1 MKPRVPWSVKGV
13 NPEARAIAKAS
24 AHEAGVTLGQWLN
37 TIITEAGDPNGVADS
52 PDRTGVHRNP
62 EAPWQ
67 SSPDKPEDTAPPY
80 EPPSSPGVK
89 KLASLQDALG
99 TIAQKLERSE
109 ERSTLV
115 LNDLDQAITGVAERL
130 HAVEEGRSLQS
141 ELPSGEAIL
150 DEASRREL
158 NERIAL
164 LEEQSHSATSARDS
178 KQIEQVLTKIVSQ
191 VEASEKRAVGGMK
204 TIEQAI
210 AHIVVRLDNAENHK
224 KQAEKNAE
232 RVPGST
238 IDPYAGA
245 EKLVGDLRTQLSRTE
260 KEIEHKIDDIR
271 ERLFD
276 LSRSKSPP
284 PNRVEDDRDATATLS
299 DRLDDIDNRL
309 YRLIGQ
315 VDDTART
322 QKATL
327 NQFNDRI
334 TELHQ
339 RVDRL
344 GQSDGIDQ
352 QETDRAPKESVSDA
366 TPVDDGHEAPSPR
379 VEPVPVPEIS
389 AGRREPEIDRARQ
402 RLETVLR
409 GKSAPSTHKNVSA
422 QKRDIGSDDTEQ
434 QRGLFYRPARTLLWT
449 IIGVAFLI
457 MTAAAGLV
465 VFEETAERAGLS
477 RPKTITPL
485 IEMIEAG
492 RDRLD
497 VLMSRVLPDAQDDP
511 AGDAEST
518 IGTPDPVRSGSS
530 SNASDLTDHVAAD
543 DTATARITLLDEQL
557 IWTATELNL
566 DPEAG
571 AASTGQDI
579 AQLETAAA
587 NGDARAQYILGGRY
601 FLGEGNVPDYA
612 RAEALIRRAAEQ
624 GFAPSQYRLG
634 TMLEGGL
641 GLPQDY
647 VEAGEWYE
655 EAARAGEVRAMHN
668 LGVFYSRG
676 SGVDRDMGKA
686 AEWFKKAAE
695 SDLIDSQFNFAILL
709 KDGVGVAPDP
719 IEAYK
724 WFAIAARKGDKEA
737 EIQLGKIATQLSVNE
752 LATALERVR
761 EWTPQVPNIT
771 P

>member
-24 AHEAGVTLGQWLN
+24 AHDAGLTLGQWLN
-37 TIITEAGDPNGVADS
+37 TIIIKAGDPKGLADS
-52 PDRTGVHRNP
+52 DDRIGVHSNP
-62 EAPWQ
+62 ETPWQ
-67 SSPDKPEDTAPPY
+67 SPVEQPEDTAPPY

-89 KLASLQDALG
+89 ELASLQDALG
-99 TIAQKLERSE
+99 TIAQKLEQSE
-109 ERSTLV
+109 ERSTFV
-115 LNDLDQAITGVAERL
+115 LNNLDQAITGVAERL
-130 HAVEEGRSLQS
+130 HVVEEGRSLQS
-141 ELPSGEAIL
+141 ESPSGEAIL
-150 DEASRREL
+150 DQAARREL

-164 LEEQSHSATSARDS
+164 LEEQSHSATAIGDN
-178 KQIEQVLTKIVSQ
+178 KPIEQALTKIVSQ

-224 KQAEKNAE
+224 KQSEKDTK
-232 RVPGST
+232 RIPGSA

-245 EKLVGDLRTQLSRTE
+245 EKLVGDLRTQLSRIE
-260 KEIEHKIDDIR
+260 REIEHKIDDIR

-276 LSRSKSPP
+276 LSRSKSPS
-284 PNRVEDDRDATATLS
+284 PNGVEDDRDTTTALS

-315 VDDTART
+315 VDDTGHT
-322 QKATL
+322 QKAAL
-327 NQFNDRI
+327 NKLNDRI

-339 RVDRL
+339 RVDQW
-344 GQSDGIDQ
+344 GPSDGINR
-352 QETDRAPKESVSDA
+352 QETDRASKESESDA
-366 TPVDDGHEAPSPR
+366 TPTDDGHEAPSPR
-379 VEPVPVPEIS
+379 VEPVPVPTLS
-389 AGRREPEIDRARQ
+389 AGRPEPELDRAGQ

-409 GKSAPSTHKNVSA
+409 GKSAPVPPKNMAA
-422 QKRDIGSDDTEQ
+422 QKTSIRSGDAEQ
-434 QRGLFYRPARTLLWT
+434 ERGLFYRPARTLLWT

-465 VFEETAERAGLS
+465 IFEQTAERAGLS
-477 RPKTITPL
+477 RPKIIAPL
-485 IEMIEAG
+485 MEMIEAV
-492 RDRLD
+492 RDRWD
-497 VLMSRVLPDAQDDP
+497 GLMSGMLPDAQDDP
-511 AGDAEST
+511 ASDTEFA
-518 IGTPDPVRSGSS
+518 IATPDPVRSFSS
-530 SNASDLTDHVAAD
+530 SNAPDLTDRVAAD

-557 IWTATELNL
+557 IWTPTELNL
-566 DPEAG
+566 DPEAVT
-571 AASTGQDI
+571 ASTGQDM
-579 AQLETAAA
+579 AQVERAAA
-587 NGDARAQYILGGRY
+587 NGDARAQHILGGRY
-601 FLGEGNVPDYA
+601 FLGEAGVPDYA

-647 VEAGEWYE
+647 VEASEWYE

-668 LGVFYSRG
+668 LGVLYSRG
-676 SGVDRDMGKA
+676 SGVDRDAGKA
-686 AEWFKKAAE
+686 AEWFEKAAQG
-695 SDLIDSQFNFAILL
+695 DLIDSQFNFAILL
-709 KDGVGVAPDP
+709 KDGVGVAPDL

-724 WFAIAARKGDKEA
+724 WLTIATRKGDQEA
-737 EIQLGKIATQLSVNE
+737 AIQLSRIESQLSVND